1 LISKIAKGMPRTG
14 FEGGANNSL
23 INPIIFK
30 TSLMFLYGRKRIDVS
45 IFYKL

>member
-1 LISKIAKGMPRTG
+1 MPRTG

>member
-1 LISKIAKGMPRTG
+1 MPKKD
-14 FEGGANNSL
+14 FESGGNNSL

-30 TSLMFLYGRKRIDVS
+30 TSSTFLYGRKRIDVS